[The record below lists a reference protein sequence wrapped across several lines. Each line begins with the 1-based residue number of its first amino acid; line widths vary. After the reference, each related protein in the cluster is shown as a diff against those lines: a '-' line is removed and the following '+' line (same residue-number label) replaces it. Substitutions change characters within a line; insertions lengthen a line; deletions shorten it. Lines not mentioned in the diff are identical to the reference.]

1 MPHGDHAHDH
11 QHPAAKAGNERR
23 VAWALG
29 ITITFMVIEV
39 AGGLIAGSLALLA
52 DAGHMLADAFA
63 LSLALFAFRIARR
76 RADPQRSYGYHRFEV
91 LAAFA
96 NGLILFAVAGWIAV
110 EAVMRLF
117 DPVEVLGTPML
128 IVAIL
133 GLIANLVAFAIL
145 HGGERENLNMRGAM
159 LHVAADILGSI
170 GAIVAALIIGATGWM
185 AADPILSV
193 FVAALILR
201 GGWNLIRRSA
211 HILLEGTPDG
221 LDLAELRAALKEAVP
236 EVQDVHHVHVW
247 SLTGERPVVTL
258 HARIPAE
265 AQADRILRAIHAVL
279 DDRFGLRHATI
290 QLETGP
296 CPDSA

>member
-1 MPHGDHAHDH
+1 MPHGDRAHDH
-11 QHPAAKAGNERR
+11 QHPAGKTGNERR

-29 ITITFMVIEV
+29 VTITFMVVEV

-128 IVAIL
+128 IVAVL

-221 LDLAELRAALKEAVP
+221 LDLAELRAALKDAVP
-236 EVQDVHHVHVW
+236 EVEDVHHVHVW

-258 HARIPAE
+258 HARIPVE

-296 CPDSA
+296 CPDNV

>member
-1 MPHGDHAHDH
+1 MPLGDHDH
-11 QHPAAKAGNERR
+11 HHPTAAAGNERR

-29 ITITFMVIEV
+29 VTVAFMVIEI

-52 DAGHMLADAFA
+52 DAGHMLADACA
-63 LSLALFAFRIARR
+63 LTLALFAFRISRR

-96 NGLILFAVAGWIAV
+96 NGLTLIAVAGWITV
-110 EAVMRLF
+110 EAVLRLF

-170 GAIVAALIIGATGWM
+170 GAIVAALIIRATGWM

-193 FVAALILR
+193 FVAVLILR
-201 GGWNLIRRSA
+201 GAWILVRRSA

-221 LDLAELRAALKEAVP
+221 LDLAELREALRGAVP
-236 EVQDVHHVHVW
+236 EVRDVHHLHVW
-247 SLTGERPVVTL
+247 SLTGERPIVTL
-258 HARIPAE
+258 HASIPTDAN
-265 AQADRILRAIHAVL
+265 ADRVLRAIHAVL
-279 DDRFGLRHATI
+279 DERFGLRHATI

-296 CPDSA
+296 CPDSN

>member
-11 QHPAAKAGNERR
+11 HHPTAKAGNERR

-29 ITITFMVIEV
+29 ITVTFMAVEV
-39 AGGLIAGSLALLA
+39 VGGLIAGSLALLA

-63 LSLALFAFRIARR
+63 LSLALFAFRIGRR

-96 NGLILFAVAGWIAV
+96 NGLILLAVAGWIAV
-110 EAVMRLF
+110 EAAIRLF

-128 IVAIL
+128 VVAVL
-133 GLIANLVAFAIL
+133 GLIANLVAFVIL

-159 LHVAADILGSI
+159 LHVVADILGSI

-193 FVAALILR
+193 VVAGLILR
-201 GGWNLIRRSA
+201 GGWDLVRRSA

-221 LDLAELRAALKEAVP
+221 LDLAELREALKTAVP

-247 SLTGERPVVTL
+247 SLTGEKPVVTL
-258 HARIPAE
+258 HARIPE
-265 AQADRILRAIHAVL
+265 RAQADRILRAIHAVL
-279 DDRFGLRHATI
+279 EERFGLRHATI
-290 QLETGP
+290 QLETGL
-296 CPDSA
+296 CPDSS